1 VEPRFYIPD
10 ESLTFF
16 RKAVGQ
22 GKGFEESWNSKLAE
36 YQNKYPSEH
45 NELIRR
51 INKALPEDWQSDLP
65 VFPTDNKGMATRAA
79 SGQVINALAKYL
91 PELIGGSADLAP
103 STNTWI
109 KESTGFQPDN
119 HAGRNFHFGVREN
132 GMGSV
137 VNGMAYHGGVR
148 PYGATF
154 LVFSDYMRPAI
165 RISAISH
172 LSSIWV
178 YTHDSIGL
186 GEDGP
191 THQPV
196 EHLASL
202 RAIPNLTVI
211 RPADANE
218 VVEAWKYIVT
228 HTKSPA
234 VIILTRQAVPTID
247 RQIYA
252 SAGNLERGA
261 YTLADLGNGKPDLI
275 LMATGSEVALI
286 LEAGDKLA
294 SRGLNVRLVSFPSWE
309 LFRAQ
314 PKEYQEAV
322 LPMNIKARIAVEAGV
337 GQGWR
342 EWVGDDGDI
351 IAMDGYGAS
360 APAKELFKQF
370 GFTVDHVIESAE
382 KVLKH

>member
-1 VEPRFYIPD
+1 
-10 ESLTFF
+10 
-16 RKAVGQ
+16 
-22 GKGFEESWNSKLAE
+22 
-36 YQNKYPSEH
+36 
-45 NELIRR
+45 
-51 INKALPEDWQSDLP
+51 
-65 VFPTDNKGMATRAA
+65 M
-79 SGQVINALAKYL
+79 
-91 PELIGGSADLAP
+91 
-103 STNTWI
+103 
-109 KESTGFQPDN
+109 
-119 HAGRNFHFGVREN
+119 GRNFHFGVREHA
-132 GMGSV
+132 MGSI

-202 RAIPNLTVI
+202 RAIPNMTVI

-218 VVEAWKYIVT
+218 VVEAWKFVIT
-228 HTKSPA
+228 HPQGPTA
-234 VIILTRQAVPTID
+234 IILTRQAVPTID

-252 SAGNLERGA
+252 SAGNLGRGA
-261 YTLADLGNGKPDLI
+261 YTLADLGTGKPDLI

-294 SRGLNVRLVSFPSWE
+294 ARGLNVRLISFPSWE
-309 LFRAQ
+309 LFRSQ

-322 LPMNIKARIAVEAGV
+322 LPANIKARIAVEAGV
-337 GQGWR
+337 KQGWC
-342 EWVGDDGDI
+342 EWVGDEGDI

-360 APAKELFKQF
+360 APAKELFKQY
-370 GFTVDHVIESAE
+370 GFTVDHVIEKAE
-382 KVLKH
+382 QVLKH